1 MVLMHSTRG
10 RVGMTAAGASAA
22 AGFWNVF
29 ARSVGMDGG
38 IATAPPYAVGR
49 HLSVGGSTQVMQPVY
64 LPALVQYVVARPGAA
79 GVASQEAWAAGIS
92 TAPSTQPGWAT
103 GPNGG
108 RLQTQSGLLHHDRGG
123 WTVDGAPVR
132 SDGVTALDVN
142 ITSLSIAAAGACSTV
157 ADDAHHLT
165 TSEFAVLHHA

>member
-1 MVLMHSTRG
+1 MVLMHSTRRRLG
-10 RVGMTAAGASAA
+10 ITVVVASTAAVV
-22 AGFWNVF
+22 WNVF
-29 ARSVGMDGG
+29 ASSAGIDAG

-108 RLQTQSGLLHHDRGG
+108 RLQTQSVLLHHDRG
-123 WTVDGAPVR
+123 
-132 SDGVTALDVN
+132 
-142 ITSLSIAAAGACSTV
+142 
-157 ADDAHHLT
+157 
-165 TSEFAVLHHA
+165 